1 MCRMTDPTPPAP
13 PPDALGAT
21 STTTTA
27 PPAGAGT
34 TQSARVGATT
44 AAGAAA
50 GGRHE
55 PGGHLDTVESILI
68 AFILAFVFRAF
79 VVEAFVIPTGS
90 MAPTLLGAHARFT
103 CDDCGYKFEV
113 NYSTPGGQGGEDQ
126 SIPAAAGPKAFTTTP
141 WCPNC
146 GLRVALPNRVPIHY
160 GDRIL
165 VLKYAYLF
173 SEPRRWDVVVFKSP
187 DAPERPS
194 DNTGLY
200 TTNFI
205 KRLVGRPGETLMV
218 LDGDIYVSTN
228 GKENLAD
235 FKVQSKPRHVQ
246 DALWRVVYD
255 NDFLPR
261 PRNAEGER
269 TDWSQPWKQ
278 VSGSG
283 WDLGT
288 DDQPSRVFTFNGA
301 QAAGT
306 IRFDSEANDGNAFT
320 DRLAYAQS
328 DSGRNNVS
336 DAMVRFVYERADGA
350 GPLRVQLTKLG
361 ETFTAELTPQ
371 GATLYRKTG
380 EAGGPDNLGEQVGST
395 ADVAG
400 LAAGGGPVMVEF
412 MNVDY
417 GVTLRVAGEDV
428 LTARYEPDVAALK
441 AAGSYEKK
449 PKPRVAITAAEQRCR
464 LSRISLWRDV
474 YYTNTAARGSIQWAT
489 PSSPITLE
497 RDEYFV
503 MGDNT
508 VISLDARYWTHPVNL
523 PGEDLQAQA
532 GVVPE
537 RFLLGKAFFVYWPAG
552 YRPLPNEQGPGAIPN
567 FGAMRLIH

>member
-1 MCRMTDPTPPAP
+1 MSGMTAPTDPTLPAP
-13 PPDALGAT
+13 PPQQDKTGAT
-21 STTTTA
+21 AAA
-27 PPAGAGT
+27 PAPAAGT
-34 TQSARVGATT
+34 AR
-44 AAGAAA
+44 AA
-50 GGRHE
+50 RHE

-103 CDDCGYKFEV
+103 CRDCGYKFEV
-113 NYSTPGGQGGEDQ
+113 NFSGGGPEDQ
-126 SIPAAAGPKAFTTTP
+126 SIPSAASPREFPTARDAYTP

-146 GLRVALPNRVPIHY
+146 GLRVSLPDRVPIHY

-165 VLKYAYLF
+165 VLKYAYLL
-173 SEPRRWDVVVFKSP
+173 SDPQRWDVVVFKSP
-187 DAPERPS
+187 DRPS
-194 DNTGLY
+194 DNAGWY

-218 LDGDIYVSTN
+218 LDGDIYVSTT
-228 GKENLAD
+228 GKDNLAD

-246 DALWRVVYD
+246 DALWRIVYD

-261 PRNAEGER
+261 PRDGDGER
-269 TDWSQPWKQ
+269 TNWSQPWKQ

-288 DDQPSRVFTFNGA
+288 GEQPSRVFKFNEG

-306 IRFDSEANDGNAFT
+306 IRFDTEANGDDAFT
-320 DRLAYAQS
+320 DLLAYAQS
-328 DSGRNNVS
+328 ESGKNNVS
-336 DAMVRFVYERADGA
+336 DVMVRFVYERSDGA

-361 ETFTAELTPQ
+361 ETFTAELTPR

-380 EAGGPDNLGEQVGST
+380 EPGSPDNLGEQVAAK
-395 ADVAG
+395 ADVPG
-400 LAAGGGPVMVEF
+400 LSGGGPVLIEF

-428 LTARYEPDVAALK
+428 LSTRYDPDLAALK
-441 AAGSYEKK
+441 AAGSYEKR
-449 PKPRVAITAAEQRCR
+449 PRARVAITAVLQQCQ

-474 YYTNTAARGSIQWAT
+474 YYTNTSTSGRGGIRWGT

-497 RDEYFV
+497 AGEYFV

-508 VISLDARYWTHPVNL
+508 VISLDARYWTNPVNL
-523 PGEDLQAQA
+523 PGENLQAKA

-552 YRPLPNEQGPGAIPN
+552 YRPLPGEQGPGAIPN